1 MDFSRR
7 TFLGSSATAAAA
19 TVLGGAV
26 PAAHAAAAT
35 VPAWT
40 RRPVRTQS
48 GMVAGGQALL
58 PGVAVYKGIPYGA
71 PTGGANRWRPPR
83 PAPRWDGV
91 REATSWG
98 AACVQDTSG
107 ISAGLLPPI
116 SEDCLNLNV
125 WTAAEA
131 PDQGLP
137 VLVWAY
143 GGRDSAMWASQPL
156 YDGSGLARKG
166 LIVVTFN
173 RRIGPFGCLATPQLT
188 AESGRDASGNYVLM
202 DVIAALEWV
211 RENIRAFG
219 GDPGRV
225 TLGGWS
231 AGAACTWDLVCSP
244 LASGLFHRALAES
257 GLEYTKDPALSHL
270 AGSYITLSEAEA
282 QGTAL
287 MKTLGVASLEE
298 LRGLPAGT
306 IQDAGSSIGSYIL
319 DGWVLRETYTQTLAA
334 GAQNDVPFMTGNNK
348 DENDGFM
355 SSSTKPGATLTLAE
369 YESAA
374 KTEFGSLASDF
385 LALYPANTD
394 AGANDLNDLASED
407 DERISSYLW
416 GTQWVAGGRAPAY
429 TYFWTHT
436 PPGEDTTNPVVPTAT
451 TGAYHGSEIYY
462 IFGNLYGT
470 GRPWTAADYRIA
482 ETLSDYVVNFAAAGD
497 PNGPGLARWRA
508 LTPGRPEV
516 MEVGDSF
523 GTIDAASSQARYEFF
538 ANYFESQTTEW

>member
-1 MDFSRR
+1 MEFSRR

-26 PAAHAAAAT
+26 PAAHAAAAA

-48 GMVAGGQALL
+48 GMVAGGRALL

-71 PTGGANRWRPPR
+71 STGGANRWRPPR
-83 PAPRWDGV
+83 PAQRWDGV
-91 REATSWG
+91 RAATSWG

-107 ISAGLLPPI
+107 ISTSLMPPI

-188 AESGRDASGNYVLM
+188 AESGQDASGNYVLM
-202 DVIAALEWV
+202 DAIAALEWV
-211 RENIRAFG
+211 RENIHAFG

-257 GLEYTKDPALSHL
+257 GLEYTRDPALNHL
-270 AGSYITLSEAEA
+270 AGSYITLSEAQA

-287 MKTLGVASLEE
+287 MKTLGVATLEE
-298 LRGLPAGT
+298 LRGLSAGT
-306 IQDAGSSIGSYIL
+306 IQDAGSAIGSYIL

-394 AGANDLNDLASED
+394 ARANDLNDLASED
-407 DERISSYLW
+407 DERISTYLW

-436 PPGEDTTNPVVPTAT
+436 PPGEDTTNPVVPAAT
-451 TGAYHGSEIYY
+451 SGAYHGSEIYY
-462 IFGNLYGT
+462 IFDNLYGT
-470 GRPWTAADYRIA
+470 DRPWTAADYRIA
-482 ETLSDYVVNFAAAGD
+482 ETLSDYVVNFAASGD

-538 ANYFESQTTEW
+538 ANYFESQTTQW